1 MIDSLQRGNDKESF
15 CDVLRQLVLP
25 SQDSTEESISKFLM
39 KSRGTV
45 V

>member
-25 SQDSTEESISKFLM
+25 SEDSTEESISKLII
-39 KSRGTV
+39 KNQGTV
-45 V
+45 F